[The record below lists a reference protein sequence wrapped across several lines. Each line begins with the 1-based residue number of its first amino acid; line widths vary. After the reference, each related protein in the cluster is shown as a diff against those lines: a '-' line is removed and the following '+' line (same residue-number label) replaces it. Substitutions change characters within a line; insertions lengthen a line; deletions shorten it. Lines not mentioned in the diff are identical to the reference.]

1 MLSEIIRV
9 SAMMPNQGF
18 NELDRLR
25 QRSPSPMAS
34 SNLLSNVAGAGLTG
48 WNGLPQEVVSFLI
61 LWLLSCYLIIH
72 IQLMQWYCTK
82 KETAIAWSG
91 ISVVYLE
98 YGPLG
103 SGMVEASILDDSIRV
118 LFFCQTDARGLEV
131 LMSNGMHEDSIPHA
145 L

>member
-1 MLSEIIRV
+1 
-9 SAMMPNQGF
+9 
-18 NELDRLR
+18 
-25 QRSPSPMAS
+25 
-34 SNLLSNVAGAGLTG
+34 
-48 WNGLPQEVVSFLI
+48 
-61 LWLLSCYLIIH
+61 
-72 IQLMQWYCTK
+72 MQWYCTK